1 MSHNRFFLSFP
12 SCIVEGRVEGQR
24 KFWIKVEVMN
34 LVTVM
39 RTMAMNVMNK
49 VNNIMNN
56 CNGDENSGE
65 INGIILKNI
74 HCLTEFLGIKFLFTN
89 KNNNNRYSLSH

>member
-1 MSHNRFFLSFP
+1 MDKSGSYE
-12 SCIVEGRVEGQR
+12 IE
-24 KFWIKVEVMN
+24 
-34 LVTVM
+34 TVM

-65 INGIILKNI
+65 INGIILKNKGS
-74 HCLTEFLGIKFLFTN
+74 HCQNCRFPQ
-89 KNNNNRYSLSH
+89 